1 MNFILKFYKNLDAE
15 IDDDK
20 SSITSDFHIGSYL
33 TCVFLYIFIHI
44 YIFFLIS
51 STHCWPVCLVPSKWL
66 LWLVALCGNLSH
78 LPI

>member
-44 YIFFLIS
+44 YIFFNFLN
-51 STHCWPVCLVPSKWL
+51 PL
-66 LWLVALCGNLSH
+66 LASLFGTK
-78 LPI
+78 